1 MRPID
6 TMLQYIQVYT
16 CGERKPVDSDLWQ
29 RFELVNELCK
39 QRSSAGDSDPLMCSP
54 MGELNARRCIRSAW
68 VLLGMQ
74 PVGRA
79 CATVLHRVKIRPVK
93 RPALY

>member
-1 MRPID
+1 
-6 TMLQYIQVYT
+6 
-16 CGERKPVDSDLWQ
+16 VDLDLWQ
-29 RFELVNELCK
+29 RFELVNGLCK

-54 MGELNARRCIRSAW
+54 MGELNAGAFEAHDIIW

-79 CATVLHRVKIRPVK
+79 CATVLHRVKI
-93 RPALY
+93 